1 MKGDKLR
8 LPVYPRVEARG
19 NAVIIIEEDGEERL
33 WDFEDDESVAIAV
46 AEEIQLGLRAI
57 HCVRASLLISLREIM
72 DFLRESGVPA
82 EHLGNILYEGYQSIQ
97 KFLIELDRR
106 VPNGISLSA

>member
-1 MKGDKLR
+1 M
-8 LPVYPRVEARG
+8 
-19 NAVIIIEEDGEERL
+19 IIIEEDGEEYL

-57 HCVRASLLISLREIM
+57 HCVRRSLLITLRETM

-82 EHLGNILYEGYQSIQ
+82 EHLDDILYEGYQSIQ
-97 KFLIELDRR
+97 KWLIELDRQS
-106 VPNGISLSA
+106 PGSISLSD

>member
-1 MKGDKLR
+1 M
-8 LPVYPRVEARG
+8 
-19 NAVIIIEEDGEERL
+19 IIIEEDGEEHL
-33 WDFEDDESVAIAV
+33 WDVEDDESVAIAV

-57 HCVRASLLISLREIM
+57 HYVRMSLLVSLREII

-97 KFLIELDRR
+97 KWLIELDRR
-106 VPNGISLSA
+106 VPDGISLSA